1 MVALTLERESL
12 VLDRYMYQV
21 SHMYSSKLELIITI
35 VLC

>member
-1 MVALTLERESL
+1 MLALTLEREFL

-21 SHMYSSKLELIITI
+21 SRMNLSKLELIITI